1 MWGIQRNRLRKQ
13 LSARRGQLERAL
25 ETALLEEQE
34 PLAVSRLADA
44 LKAARTAEQRFTRP
58 RLHAI
63 MLVLF
68 LAFFVVSLIGIGIFV
83 KLPIATIHLDVL
95 ATAVSVEAAERGS
108 LGSGMSPSLRNI
120 DSFPVKSLLIELA
133 SGGSDFEVIEHDRA
147 EIAGFEVHGNARI
160 RLWYEKPG
168 CMSTKV
174 FEPRATGEATG
185 IAIFLVFPFGGSSV
199 YPPPE
204 KHFLGE
210 GSVMTF
216 CAPKDVRPFLLGPA
230 SALSLTHEY
239 EHDNLARTTSSIV
252 SGTVEIAGT
261 SEARSLTPNDRV
273 ILDEL
278 DRAWLVL
285 YRDSEAFRVSIS
297 GKVVAA
303 QIKGNS
309 PVNYSSEALIPNLL
323 VFLTQ
328 SPTALLISLAVGLF
342 GVFWNGVK
350 ILRGRMD

>member
-1 MWGIQRNRLRKQ
+1 MSGIQRNRLRKH

-25 ETALLEEQE
+25 ETALLEKQE
-34 PLAVSRLADA
+34 PLVVARLADA

-63 MLVLF
+63 MLGLF
-68 LAFFVVSLIGIGIFV
+68 LAFFVVSLIGIAVFV
-83 KLPIATIHLDVL
+83 KLPIATIHLDAL

-108 LGSGMSPSLRNI
+108 LGSGMSPSLRNM
-120 DSFPVKSLLIELA
+120 DSFPVKSLLIELP

-147 EIAGFEVHGNARI
+147 EIAGFEVHGNTRI

-174 FEPRATGEATG
+174 FEPRTTGETTG
-185 IAIFLVFPFGGSSV
+185 IAIFLVFPFGGSSG
-199 YPPPE
+199 YAPPE
-204 KHFLGE
+204 KHFLGA
-210 GSVMTF
+210 GSVMRF
-216 CAPKDVRPFLLGPA
+216 CAPRDVRPFLLGPV

-239 EHDNLARTTSSIV
+239 EQDNLASTTSSIV

-261 SEARSLTPNDRV
+261 SETRNLTANDRV

-285 YRDSEAFRVSIS
+285 YRDSETFRVAIS

-303 QIKGNS
+303 QTKGNS
-309 PVNYSSEALIPNLL
+309 PVDYSSEDLIPNLL

-328 SPTALLISLAVGLF
+328 SATALLIGLAVGLF
-342 GVFWNGVK
+342 GIFWNAVK
-350 ILRGRMD
+350 ILHGRMD